1 MCLTD
6 PATNVS
12 SRIQPVN
19 SSDAA
24 LSPHFASRALA
35 SPRPASS
42 AQTLKKPQCRGF
54 LMNLGALRLRR
65 WRSRGIFV
73 DWVSWPEWSPA
84 WHHLKSSCSLQT
96 LSLTQSA
103 LLRNYR
109 IRLFTVQALS
119 HVQLFVTPQTVAH
132 QAPLSMVFS
141 TQVYWSGLPFPSLG
155 DLPDP
160 GSNPHL
166 LHVSCVAGGFL
177 LPSYQG
183 SPLLFSKRKQFF
195 SHY

>member
-1 MCLTD
+1 MPDWPSHQCVFKNSARELFWRCFVTSFRLTSTRQSAACLFCSNPEETAA
-6 PATNVS
+6 PGVS
-12 SRIQPVN
+12 HESWCTQAAPVAFSWHLCGLGLLAWMESSLAPLKVQLL
-19 SSDAA
+19 SSD
-24 LSPHFASRALA
+24 
-35 SPRPASS
+35 
-42 AQTLKKPQCRGF
+42 
-54 LMNLGALRLRR
+54 
-65 WRSRGIFV
+65 
-73 DWVSWPEWSPA
+73 
-84 WHHLKSSCSLQT
+84 SL
-96 LSLTQSA
+96 LY
-103 LLRNYR
+103 NYR

-177 LPSYQG
+177 LPSYLG
-183 SPLLFSKRKQFF
+183 SPLLFSKREQFF
-195 SHY
+195 SRYWKC